1 MRQQAGACEA
11 SIAAVVDTPH
21 PHARPAAKRSVLP
34 SSGSK
39 AAACPTSEGWTK
51 LRRWTVTQITEE
63 LGGLGLDFLPPAVD
77 VAPLAQ
83 AADTVNMNALGI
95 PSPPHV
101 RHAGALRP
109 LSACWAVDFGP
120 GSSRRASQARLI
132 SCRPAANGCM
142 RSNTMAFGSS
152 PGRTARR

>member
-51 LRRWTVTQITEE
+51 LTRWTVTQITEE

-77 VAPLAQ
+77 VALLAQ
-83 AADTVNMNALGI
+83 AAAGHGRSRTQVRRLHDLFVPAVTAAA
-95 PSPPHV
+95 PS
-101 RHAGALRP
+101 
-109 LSACWAVDFGP
+109 
-120 GSSRRASQARLI
+120 
-132 SCRPAANGCM
+132 
-142 RSNTMAFGSS
+142 
-152 PGRTARR
+152 

>member
-21 PHARPAAKRSVLP
+21 PHARPAAKRSVLS

-51 LRRWTVTQITEE
+51 LTPWAVVTQITEE

-77 VAPLAQ
+77 VALLAQ
-83 AADTVNMNALGI
+83 AAAGHGRSRTQVRRLHDLFVPAVTAAAPDGVAALG
-95 PSPPHV
+95 SS
-101 RHAGALRP
+101 HACLNSKAAES
-109 LSACWAVDFGP
+109 LSCDINDIG
-120 GSSRRASQARLI
+120 RAP
-132 SCRPAANGCM
+132 SCRGM
-142 RSNTMAFGSS
+142 EFGVGGSE
-152 PGRTARR
+152 